1 MKLLLFQGFERTPE
15 GGTVV
20 LLRPVVLHLPPEQAE
35 ALAPYQGDPEQ
46 IVSAGLGLL
55 GTPGRPAEV
64 EIRLLD
70 QVEVP

>member
-1 MKLLLFQGFERTPE
+1 M
-15 GGTVV
+15 